1 MNTEQTRA
9 RLGMSRQEFAKEL
22 GVSIDL
28 VNSWAIGRRKPKDTV
43 MKLMV
48 MLIQQ
53 AYNMDRKKTP
63 VTITEPQ
70 LVFGVGRRILGK
82 AALAPCVRARGWT

>member
-1 MNTEQTRA
+1 MDTEQTRA

-43 MKLMV
+43 IKLMV
-48 MLIQQ
+48 ILIQQ
-53 AYNMDRKKTP
+53 AYTCPTCDQGICTS
-63 VTITEPQ
+63 
-70 LVFGVGRRILGK
+70 G
-82 AALAPCVRARGWT
+82 CVNEDLNK

>member
-43 MKLMV
+43 IKLMV

-53 AYNMDRKKTP
+53 AYN
-63 VTITEPQ
+63 
-70 LVFGVGRRILGK
+70 
-82 AALAPCVRARGWT
+82 APKCPTCNKGICTSGCANEDLNK